1 MTTSTLQTPPLER
14 PARPRQEHRAATRTD
29 RVLST
34 LSTAGL
40 PALRITLAVIYVWF
54 GALKLADVTPVAEL
68 VRNTVPVV
76 DPPSWF
82 VPALGDF
89 EIVVGLWLLSGRRL
103 RLLLPLLVAHLLG
116 TFGVLVLQPG
126 IAFQHGNP
134 LELSVVGEFVVKN
147 LILLTAGVVVC
158 MRPTAGPRT
167 DRG

>member
-1 MTTSTLQTPPLER
+1 M
-14 PARPRQEHRAATRTD
+14 
-29 RVLST
+29 
-34 LSTAGL
+34 
-40 PALRITLAVIYVWF
+40 
-54 GALKLADVTPVAEL
+54 
-68 VRNTVPVV
+68 
-76 DPPSWF
+76 
-82 VPALGDF
+82 
-89 EIVVGLWLLSGRRL
+89 GLWLLIGRRL

-158 MRPTAGPRT
+158 MRSAAGPRA